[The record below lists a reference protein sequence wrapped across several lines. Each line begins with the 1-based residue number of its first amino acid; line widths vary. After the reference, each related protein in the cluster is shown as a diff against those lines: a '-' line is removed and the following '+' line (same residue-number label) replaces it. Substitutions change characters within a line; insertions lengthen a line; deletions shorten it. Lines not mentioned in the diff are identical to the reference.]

1 MTYSVSSVPR
11 FGKFLSNLVK
21 GVLGVDEL
29 ELGKGESCE
38 QETIKINGKKRK
50 CYCYGKSKK

>member
-1 MTYSVSSVPR
+1 
-11 FGKFLSNLVK
+11 VK

-29 ELGKGESCE
+29 ELGKGESYE